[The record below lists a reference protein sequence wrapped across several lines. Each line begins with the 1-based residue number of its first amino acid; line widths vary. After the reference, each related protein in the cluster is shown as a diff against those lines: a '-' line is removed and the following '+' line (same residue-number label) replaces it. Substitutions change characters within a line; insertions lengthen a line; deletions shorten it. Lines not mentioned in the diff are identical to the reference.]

1 MDGLIVTIYFF
12 IKTYIFSKKSKIN
25 DMKGDVL
32 FSLLVSIISF
42 VGYFQISSLYTE
54 ITNLASKSPYFNFPP
69 YFILLIITDLITT
82 YYVKRKMYFNKKL
95 YYFEEILRINLVFI
109 LFIAIIIL
117 LSYSQVTQIVFGNK

>member
-1 MDGLIVTIYFF
+1 MDGFIVTIYFF
-12 IKTYIFSKKSKIN
+12 VKTYIFSKQSKSNGTREDI
-25 DMKGDVL
+25 L

-82 YYVKRKMYFNKKL
+82 YYVKRKINFNKRL
-95 YYFEEILRINLVFI
+95 YYFEEIIRIHLVFI
-109 LFIAIIIL
+109 LFIAIIVI
-117 LSYSQVTQIVFGNK
+117 LSYFQVTH